1 MARMST
7 ILIVGAGVVVVGA
20 AAAYYS
26 YKKGLFQKQTKSVK
40 PMSNLSVKQIEGT
53 LSFGDVVGWFK
64 SLSLDK
70 EKDTPFIALADQVED
85 MITSYFKSDN
95 IIVYPPLPDGIL
107 EDQDKKRLLLGV
119 YDEKS
124 QEVSNAML
132 LVADSFDAK
141 TLEVLGEEKLVVLS

>member
-70 EKDTPFIALADQVED
+70 EKDTPFIALADQVKE
-85 MITSYFKSDN
+85 ITSYFKSDN

>member
-7 ILIVGAGVVVVGA
+7 ILIMGAVTVAVGAGVVC
-20 AAAYYS
+20 YS
-26 YKKGLFQKQTKSVK
+26 YKKGLFKKKTKSIK
-40 PMSNLSVKQIEGT
+40 PMSNLSIKQIEGT

-64 SLSLDK
+64 TLSLDK
-70 EKDTPFIALADQVED
+70 EKDTPFIALADKLED

-107 EDQDKKRLLLGV
+107 EDQNKKRLLLGV
-119 YDEKS
+119 YDEKND
-124 QEVSNAML
+124 EVSNALL

-141 TLEVLGEEKLVVLS
+141 TLEVLGEEALVVLS